1 MKSNTLVLMF
11 SMQVAC
17 TSDAAPTST
26 TLNTVTQ
33 INSGEDSTTATPV
46 VSTEAVISTKTTLN
60 MALIEAD
67 SKYHVWMQGRSGI
80 LRVEPSNTFWY
91 KAGGI
96 SLRQGKGQMHMEIDG
111 HVFYTSTI
119 ISSESLASKL
129 NNPPKNKS
137 GYSISL
143 EMTSKGKYITSL
155 VQKENS
161 PVRIAASVQKP
172 SRSAILT
179 IDNPTKLWG
188 EPTPELSK
196 SEQSSLKNTGKPSNT
211 DSIIKS
217 PTLTKEELST
227 SNSKLR
233 TIFGGSAKVG
243 WSAKINLDA
252 DEYIEQVVCTPTP
265 KKNTCFI
272 VDEVDKIKRYYE
284 TGFKWDGK
292 QHPTIFKVGNNTYI
306 HHSSPLVKGAVHK
319 VLFFDGSGYNGIQ
332 L

>member
-1 MKSNTLVLMF
+1 MKSKTLLLMF
-11 SMQVAC
+11 SLQVAC
-17 TSDAAPTST
+17 TSDAAPTATS
-26 TLNTVTQ
+26 LNTVTP
-33 INSGEDSTTATPV
+33 INSGEDTTVATPKV
-46 VSTEAVISTKTTLN
+46 LTEAVISTKATLN

-80 LRVEPSNTFWY
+80 LRVEPANTFWY
-91 KAGGI
+91 TAGGI

-111 HVFYTSTI
+111 HVFYTSKN

-155 VQKENS
+155 VPKDKS

-179 IDNPTKLWG
+179 VDNPTKLWG
-188 EPTPELSK
+188 EPTPELSG
-196 SEQSSLKNTGKPSNT
+196 SEQSSLKNTGKPSKT
-211 DSIIKS
+211 DSIFKS
-217 PTLTKEELST
+217 PTLTKDELAA
-227 SNSKLR
+227 SNSELQ
-233 TIFGGSAKVG
+233 TIFGGTAKVG
-243 WSAKINLDA
+243 WSAKINLDG
-252 DEYIEQVVCTPTP
+252 DEDIEHVVCSPTP
-265 KKNTCFI
+265 KKNTCFV
-272 VDEVDKIKRYYE
+272 VDKVDKIKRYYE

-319 VLFFDGSGYNGIQ
+319 VLFFDGSGYNSIQ